1 MKHSIPL
8 LAAVLALACGPV
20 LAQDEGKTEEAAKAE
35 QEAAQ
40 SEQIVKQEAGQVVEE
55 TRIDGRLQG
64 VKVKPRRGPEYF
76 FDDRA
81 GDGTLTMPDG
91 GELDSESNI
100 RTWKL
105 GEW

>member
-1 MKHSIPL
+1 MKHPIPIL
-8 LAAVLALACGPV
+8 AAAVLAIAFGPV
-20 LAQDEGKTEEAAKAE
+20 LAQDADQGE
-35 QEAAQ
+35 QAAQ

-81 GDGTLTMPDG
+81 GDGTLLMPEG
-91 GELDSESNI
+91 SELDSQFNI

>member
-1 MKHSIPL
+1 MKHPTSL
-8 LAAVLALACGPV
+8 LAAAVVAFACGPV
-20 LAQDEGKTEEAAKAE
+20 LAQDEETAE
-35 QEAAQ
+35 QAAQ
-40 SEQIVKQEAGQVVEE
+40 GEQIVKQEAGQVVEE

-81 GDGTLTMPDG
+81 GDGTLSTAEG
-91 GELDSESNI
+91 SELDSQFNI